1 MKRIGLLAA
10 SVALALTGCGGG
22 SDSNSGN
29 GNTAPTESTQ
39 AVIKAID
46 GYLVDAEVYIDR
58 NKDGVADSGEKLSS
72 LTNAKGEVTI
82 SAADTQFPV
91 IVRAIAGKT
100 YDTDKGGRLT
110 QTVEMT
116 AAAGSNV
123 VTPFTTLAAI
133 ENLSLPELAAKL
145 NLPEAV
151 IAGDYVASK
160 ANADVAQEAKKA
172 HAVARSLSLELGNTI
187 SESQGDSS
195 KLLTKSS
202 EIITVVDTAVNNG
215 DELDDVLITFDDSG
229 AANKA
234 EMPPTVKEHFTGN
247 TFSSISTNEAY
258 FKKEGLVTATFTDT
272 EVHGLDDSG
281 KVIGEWPITYT
292 SNGFKSSDGL
302 DEVIYMSDAF
312 TLVVTADNDMIFY
325 TETNIDNGY
334 TAQAA
339 TEAMFKGKTLYHLWD
354 DSTGSKA
361 RPTFVTLK
369 FDPTKNV
376 VDVIEDG
383 KAKQQEWSISNTG
396 QMIITEVMQGKDWV
410 IQPTTLGNDDFTVF
424 YEGTY
429 NESIPYF
436 FTENKDLAVSLYDEW
451 YSLAQ

>member
-10 SVALALTGCGGG
+10 SVALALTGCGG
-22 SDSNSGN
+22 SDNNSGN
-29 GNTAPTESTQ
+29 ANTAPSAATE

-58 NKDGVADSGEKLSS
+58 NKNGAAESEEKISA
-72 LTNAKGEVTI
+72 LTNEKGEVTI

-116 AAAGSNV
+116 AEAGSKV

-145 NLPEAV
+145 NLPEEV
-151 IAGDYVASK
+151 ISGDYVASK
-160 ANADVAQEAKKA
+160 ADTEVAQEAKKA
-172 HAVARSLSLELGNTI
+172 HAVARSLTLELGSTI
-187 SESQGDSS
+187 SESQGESD
-195 KLLTKSS
+195 KLITKSND
-202 EIITVVDTAVNNG
+202 IITVVDTAINNG
-215 DELDDVLITFDDSG
+215 DELDDVLISFDDSG
-229 AANKA
+229 SASQIQ
-234 EMPPTVKEHFTGN
+234 MPPTVKEHFTGK
-247 TFSSISTNEAY
+247 TFYSVSTNGSY
-258 FKKEGLVTATFTDT
+258 FKREGMVTATFKDT
-272 EVHGLDDSG
+272 EVHDLDDSG
-281 KVIGEWPITYT
+281 KITKKWPITYT
-292 SNGFKSSDGL
+292 TNGFKGGDGL

-312 TLVVTADNDMIFY
+312 TMVVTSDNDMIFY
-325 TETNIDNGY
+325 TETNIDNGF

-339 TEAMFKGKTLYHLWD
+339 TENMFKGKTLYHLWD
-354 DSTGSKA
+354 DSTNSKA

-369 FDPTKNV
+369 FDATDNV

-383 KAKQQEWSISNTG
+383 ETRQQDWLISDSG
-396 QMIITEVMQGKDWV
+396 QMIIQGVMEGDDWV
-410 IQPTTLGNDDFTVF
+410 IQPTNLGNDDFTVF

-436 FTENKDLAVSLYDEW
+436 FTANKDLAHSLYDEW